1 MAPNREPKRFNGSF
15 LVRHEIQKT
24 NSSVGA
30 AMEWVGQEAGR
41 ESPQWDEDRVSAEAN
56 MEALGDNS
64 CVAGAREEGGGVGA
78 RKEVEVFV

>member
-1 MAPNREPKRFNGSF
+1 
-15 LVRHEIQKT
+15 
-24 NSSVGA
+24 
-30 AMEWVGQEAGR
+30 MEWVGQEAGR